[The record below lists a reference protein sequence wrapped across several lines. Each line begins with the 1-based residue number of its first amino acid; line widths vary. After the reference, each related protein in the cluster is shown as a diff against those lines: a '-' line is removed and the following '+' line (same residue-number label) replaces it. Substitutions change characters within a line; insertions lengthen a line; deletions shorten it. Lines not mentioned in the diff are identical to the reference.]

1 MAKIQSNDRFGFNRL
16 NLNCMKR
23 ISLAILFACCTLA
36 LSAQNG
42 IRVKYQ
48 GASPKISDFVSAF
61 LSSRDHD
68 DEEDCTD
75 ESFNAIDY
83 AWKQYHKGLPLEEG
97 NTLTIDEK
105 NGYVCY
111 EYRSE
116 YESVIDV
123 VRIEMCYW
131 NEADKKHKLFAYN
144 VACFRNGNPEP
155 GQFDGITF
163 YRYNNA
169 TKLMTY
175 TTDFGFEPVLGT
187 EDGAWVSYDLPRTGK
202 DITVTTFWGKTGKKQ
217 LKALKWNGRR
227 FSF

>member
-1 MAKIQSNDRFGFNRL
+1 MFVFCTLTMAAQDGIQVLYEGAQPNIYD
-16 NLNCMKR
+16 
-23 ISLAILFACCTLA
+23 FACAFIYQDDGDAEDCDREATAGIAEALERYRQNENQNDNVTLVVDKKGGFI
-36 LSAQNG
+36 SY
-42 IRVKYQ
+42 KYQ
-48 GASPKISDFVSAF
+48 YQGHTQ
-61 LSSRDHD
+61 L
-68 DEEDCTD
+68 
-75 ESFNAIDY
+75 
-83 AWKQYHKGLPLEEG
+83 
-97 NTLTIDEK
+97 
-105 NGYVCY
+105 
-111 EYRSE
+111 
-116 YESVIDV
+116 
-123 VRIEMCYW
+123 IEMCYW